1 MLNVIKN
8 MTAKYYLGYKII
20 SKLSPGQDQFAL
32 GPGRR
37 LTSNS
42 PDVGIGYVRGAGDAV
57 EQLTSRTTGI
67 ILNAVTGHIT
77 LFSAA
82 GSATAASFTVTNSSV
97 ADSDIVVINQNS
109 GTDLYHLLITDVAD
123 GSFQIT
129 FFTTGGT
136 TTEQP
141 VLNFAIIKGSDV

>member
-1 MLNVIKN
+1 M
-8 MTAKYYLGYKII
+8 
-20 SKLSPGQDQFAL
+20 LSPGKQL
-32 GPGRR
+32 SRLSPGRR

-42 PDVGIGYVRGAGDAV
+42 PDVGIGYSTGAGDNI
-57 EQLTSRTTGI
+57 EQGTNRTTGV

-82 GSATAASFTVTNSSV
+82 GSATPASFTVTNSSV
-97 ADSDIVVINQNS
+97 ADADTIIINQNS
-109 GTDLYHLLITDVAD
+109 GTDLYHILITDVAD

-141 VLNFAIIKGSDV
+141 VFNFCIIKGVST